1 MEGKKAKREIK
12 QKWTNIK
19 GRSLDEEWWY
29 LFIYLYQAA
38 QTNIV
43 STRSVDNSWV
53 F

>member
-1 MEGKKAKREIK
+1 MEEGKKAKREIK
-12 QKWTNIK
+12 QKWTK
-19 GRSLDEEWWY
+19 GRSLDGERWY